1 MNDNSEFIKLDKLL
15 AHPPVLADSG
25 FSERVE
31 SRIRSSNSARRNLF
45 LLTGFS
51 WLVLMLIA
59 ASPQS
64 IYADLMMIASSLDL
78 ASIGSAI
85 EYLYQSLSNPTLQIP
100 YTTVSATIISF
111 VAVISM
117 AVRA

>member
-1 MNDNSEFIKLDKLL
+1 VNENSEFEQLERLL
-15 AHPPVLADSG
+15 AHPPALADRG

-31 SRIRSSNSARRNLF
+31 SRIGRSNSARRNLF
-45 LLTGFS
+45 LVTGFS
-51 WLVLMLIA
+51 WLALMLIA

-64 IYADLMMIASSLDL
+64 IYADLMTIASSLDL
-78 ASIGSAI
+78 TSIGSAI
-85 EYLYQSLSNPTLQIP
+85 NYLSQSLSNPTLQVP
-100 YTTVSATIISF
+100 YTTVGATIISF